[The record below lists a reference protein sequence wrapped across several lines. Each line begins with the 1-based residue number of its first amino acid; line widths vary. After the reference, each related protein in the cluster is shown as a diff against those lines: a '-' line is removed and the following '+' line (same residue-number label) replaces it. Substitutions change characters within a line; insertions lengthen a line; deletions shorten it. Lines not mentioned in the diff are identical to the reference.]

1 MVHHHFLYGR
11 LEKVSGCVLLFLF
24 CLSVML
30 TGPAAATCYDR
41 LTVKVD
47 PAGSGNITSPQFS
60 TNPSVY
66 PSVYVLQISYTL
78 TAVPNPG
85 YEFVNWTVNYTT
97 VTGNPITVSVADG
110 QKTVRANFK
119 IAEPNIP
126 PAADAGEDQSVMED
140 ARVFLDGSGSLDP
153 DDGIIGY
160 HWQQTDGPVVIL
172 SSPTVAAPFF
182 TAPQIQ
188 SGQQALL
195 FQLTVTDTDGATDT
209 DTVSITVQDTDEDN
223 INDPPSADAG
233 DGQTVHERSLVTLDG
248 SGSFD
253 PDDGIRSYSWRQ
265 TEGPVVTLS
274 DPSAAGPTFTAPGI
288 NADTLTMEFTLT
300 VEDFSG
306 AVAMDSVYIVVQKGS
321 GSGSGGGGG
330 GGCFISGTVR

>member
-11 LEKVSGCVLLFLF
+11 LEKVSGCVLLFLL
-24 CLSVML
+24 CLSAML
-30 TGPAAATCYDR
+30 SAPAAATCYDR
-41 LTVKVD
+41 LTVKID

-97 VTGNPITVSVADG
+97 VNGNPITVSVADG

-126 PAADAGEDQSVMED
+126 PIADAGGDQSIIEG
-140 ARVFLDGSGSLDP
+140 ARVFLDGSGSSDP
-153 DDGIIGY
+153 DDGISGY
-160 HWQQTDGPVVIL
+160 RWQQTEGPEVIL
-172 SSPTVAAPFF
+172 SSPTVATPFF

-188 SGQQALL
+188 SGQQALV

-209 DTVSITVQDTDEDN
+209 DTVSIFVQDTDTDTTN
-223 INDPPSADAG
+223 KPPTADAG
-233 DGQTVHERSLVTLDG
+233 DGQTVSPGSLVQLDG

-253 PDDGIRSYSWRQ
+253 PDDGINTYRWQQ
-265 TEGPVVTLS
+265 TEGPEVTLS
-274 DPSAAGPTFTAPGI
+274 DPSAATLTFTAPRTGEVSK
-288 NADTLTMEFTLT
+288 TMEFTLT

-306 AVAMDSVYIVVQKGS
+306 ATAVDSVYIVIDNITDK
-321 GSGSGGGGG
+321 GGGGS
-330 GGCFISGTVR
+330 GCFISDIVR